1 MLHFKTSLFRKGE
14 DLWWYWS
21 DQIRYWKKKEWG
33 KENRQESYR
42 SCQRNTVYLHI
53 THYLIT
59 SSSSCQTLR
68 AGREKES
75 AKKKRVSQPADNPAG
90 CVPIFGF
97 QEVLEFLQVR
107 YEWVGDIIMQRA
119 HSAPS
124 CSWFPVADD
133 LLRHADT
140 LHCDPADQTHIHWRI
155 WIKENKIRIV
165 TAALKRL

>member
-1 MLHFKTSLFRKGE
+1 MVILVR
-14 DLWWYWS
+14 S
-21 DQIRYWKKKEWG
+21 DQILKKERMRERKLSG
-33 KENRQESYR
+33 KLQKLSEKHSV
-42 SCQRNTVYLHI
+42 SAHHSLSHHI
-53 THYLIT
+53 IFFLPNA
-59 SSSSCQTLR
+59 SSR
-68 AGREKES
+68 KRKRERE
-75 AKKKRVSQPADNPAG
+75 KKRVSQPADNPAG

>member
-75 AKKKRVSQPADNPAG
+75 AKKK
-90 CVPIFGF
+90 GF
-97 QEVLEFLQVR
+97 HNLLIILQDVCPYLGFR
-107 YEWVGDIIMQRA
+107 KSWNSFRWDTSGLVT
-119 HSAPS
+119 SS
-124 CSWFPVADD
+124 CSGLTQRRLVLDFLWLMICWGTLTRCTVILPI
-133 LLRHADT
+133 RHTSTDGSG
-140 LHCDPADQTHIHWRI
+140 
-155 WIKENKIRIV
+155 
-165 TAALKRL
+165 LKRIKYVSSLQR